1 MDTAEATSLL
11 EQQLQPFRAQSHADL
26 QRLLLAPVAREAV
39 GPSGRRYQVLIQAAW
54 VKTPG
59 ETLRIIA
66 GIDDS
71 GWQLFRPLTEAFE
84 VARRDARHNGA

>member
-1 MDTAEATSLL
+1 MDTAEATTLL
-11 EQQLQPFRAQSHADL
+11 EQQVQPFRAQSHGDL
-26 QRLLLAPVAREAV
+26 QRLLLAPVATEVV

-59 ETLRIIA
+59 ETLRIVA

-71 GWQLFRPLTEAFE
+71 GWQRFRPLTAAFE